1 MCACVCC
8 EEGKRYESLNEYMNN
23 LLHVCTFDKRVFGE
37 KLAVFFCSVFNL
49 HPKKLLPVDER
60 RLQREPETLGTMLRL
75 KQ

>member
-37 KLAVFFCSVFNL
+37 KLAVFFLFSVQFASQE
-49 HPKKLLPVDER
+49 VAAGR
-60 RLQREPETLGTMLRL
+60 
-75 KQ
+75 